1 MLTLLA
7 VLSFVVGLVVH
18 ESGGEFLSLD
28 WAAWMLLGLAL
39 LAAGLLYPWAPWR
52 RP

>member
-7 VLSFVVGLVVH
+7 VLSFVIGLVVH

-28 WAAWMLLGLAL
+28 WAAWLLLGLAL
-39 LAAGLLYPWAPWR
+39 FAAGFLVPWR
-52 RP
+52 PWDRP